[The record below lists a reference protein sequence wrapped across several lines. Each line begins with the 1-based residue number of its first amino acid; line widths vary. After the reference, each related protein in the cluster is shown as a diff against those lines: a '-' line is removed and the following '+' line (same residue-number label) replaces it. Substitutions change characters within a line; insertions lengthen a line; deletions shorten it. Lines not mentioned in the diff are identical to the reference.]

1 MRIGIIDDHPL
12 VREGLISILSLH
24 EDFEVVGEATNCQ
37 EGIFMIIEKKPEI
50 VIIDLK
56 LGNQCGLDII
66 REVKNKVE
74 CKFVILTSSAEQ
86 SDFLQAEILG
96 VHGYILKEALP
107 EELIYGLRLIYKG
120 RKYYDPGLVR
130 LQIYRDN
137 DPLELLTQREKEVLL
152 ALGKGLSNKE
162 ISQKLYVTEHTVKKH
177 VSQILSKL
185 NLTNRTDAI
194 IFAYNKGLIG

>member
-86 SDFLQAEILG
+86 SDFMQAEILG
-96 VHGYILKEALP
+96 VH
-107 EELIYGLRLIYKG
+107 
-120 RKYYDPGLVR
+120 
-130 LQIYRDN
+130 
-137 DPLELLTQREKEVLL
+137 
-152 ALGKGLSNKE
+152 
-162 ISQKLYVTEHTVKKH
+162 
-177 VSQILSKL
+177 
-185 NLTNRTDAI
+185 
-194 IFAYNKGLIG
+194 

>member
-74 CKFVILTSSAEQ
+74 CKFVQT
-86 SDFLQAEILG
+86 
-96 VHGYILKEALP
+96 V
-107 EELIYGLRLIYKG
+107 LIIVLII
-120 RKYYDPGLVR
+120 PF
-130 LQIYRDN
+130 
-137 DPLELLTQREKEVLL
+137 
-152 ALGKGLSNKE
+152 
-162 ISQKLYVTEHTVKKH
+162 
-177 VSQILSKL
+177 
-185 NLTNRTDAI
+185 NRTKVKCKYI
-194 IFAYNKGLIG
+194 GKIPYRWISKIPLIELK